1 MEIFLVA
8 LAGLSVL
15 VLAAMFSRRTGIAAP
30 LLLLALGITVGLTP
44 ALPDV
49 ELGPE
54 VILVGV
60 LPPLLYASSA
70 QMPLVDLRRNIRMI
84 VWLSVVMVILT
95 ALVVGT
101 VVHLVFP
108 QIPFALAVA
117 LGAVVSPT
125 DAVAATAI
133 GKRLG
138 LPHRLMTV
146 LEGESLFNDAA
157 ALVTLRTAV
166 AALAASF
173 SFWEAAGRFAWA
185 TVGGIAVGWLVGH
198 AAVAVRSRLG
208 DPVLTTTVSF
218 AVPWISFF
226 PAEEIGASGII
237 AVVVTGLVAGH
248 RGRTRLT
255 ASERATEATTWAS
268 VNFVLENAVFLVMGM
283 GITAL
288 VEDSRADGGFED
300 LLGLVALVFL
310 LLGVLRVVGVAVPL
324 TWQRLRVTPD
334 RATRLRE
341 RLSLASERM
350 REMQE
355 QERIDA
361 ARVAEW
367 NRHLD
372 VTRADL
378 EFLQREPITRRG
390 GAVLAWA
397 GMRGVV
403 TLAAAQTIDTHVH
416 GVPTPYRSTIILA
429 AFLIAVASLA
439 VFGGTLPWLIRRL
452 GFEPPSPKDRRA
464 ELLALMNDLGTEV
477 ADVLGPLGEQTLDGE
492 PLDPAV
498 VTLVRERFGPLMTP
512 LERTATLAG
521 TRPGVREQTWR
532 VQRRYLEELRAA
544 LSHEQVVGA
553 YSTQALDDAQRILD
567 QQEQRLDA
575 LR

>member
-8 LAGLSVL
+8 LAGLTVL

-30 LLLLALGITVGLTP
+30 LLLLALGIAVGITP
-44 ALPDV
+44 ALPNA
-49 ELGPE
+49 ELDPE
-54 VILVGV
+54 IILVGV
-60 LPPLLYASSA
+60 LPPLLYASSS

-84 VWLSVVMVILT
+84 VWLSVVMVIVT
-95 ALVVGT
+95 ALAVGA
-101 VVHLVFP
+101 VVHFVFP

-185 TVGGIAVGWLVGH
+185 TAAGVAVGWLVGI

-218 AVPWISFF
+218 AVPWIAFF

-237 AVVVTGLVAGH
+237 AVVVTGLIAGH
-248 RGRTRLT
+248 RGRTRLSAT
-255 ASERATEATTWAS
+255 ERATEATTWAS
-268 VNFVLENAVFLVMGM
+268 VNFVLENAVFLVMGLEVA
-283 GITAL
+283 GL
-288 VEDSRADGGFED
+288 VEDSHADGGFD
-300 LLGLVALVFL
+300 NLLGLCALVFA
-310 LLGVLRVVGVAVPL
+310 LLGILRVVGVAIPL
-324 TWQRLRVTPD
+324 LWQRVRTGPD

-341 RLSLASERM
+341 RLSAKTEHL
-350 REMQE
+350 RELEE
-355 QERIDA
+355 QKQIDA
-361 ARVAEW
+361 ARIAEW

-372 VTRADL
+372 VRRADL
-378 EFLQREPITRRG
+378 EFDEREPITRRG
-390 GAVLAWA
+390 GVVLAWA

-403 TLAAAQTIDTHVH
+403 TLAAAQTIDTHIA
-416 GVPTPYRSTIILA
+416 GAPTPYRSTIILT
-429 AFLIAVASLA
+429 AFLVAVASLA

-452 GFEPPSPKDRRA
+452 RFEPPSPKDRQA
-464 ELLALMNDLGTEV
+464 ELVALMNDLGAEV
-477 ADVLGPLGEQTLDGE
+477 TDVLGPLGEQTLDGK

-498 VTLVRERFGPLMTP
+498 VQLVKARFGPLMKP
-512 LERTATLAG
+512 LAQQAAAP
-521 TRPGVREQTWR
+521 RPQAGVREQTMR
-532 VQRRYLEELRAA
+532 VQRRYLDELRAA
-544 LSHEQVVGA
+544 LAHEQVVGA
-553 YSTQALDDAQRILD
+553 YSTQALNDAQKILD

-575 LR
+575 MG